1 MKIMRCERENLLS
14 FTADLLS
21 HRGAIVETS
30 EDYIEAL
37 LPADMAEVLGM
48 PEHAKLS
55 FSIERE
61 GIPFIS
67 YDSEIF
73 KNMGRLIG
81 NKGRFY
87 SAKIPPPS
95 VRLEK
100 VEDKLHDRI
109 TFNNAIF
116 HLEKKGEKI
125 ISYLMGYFKY
135 TAVADERQEGITASL
150 INELNLSV
158 RQCGREVLD
167 MLDSVGEM
175 PFPGEPVE
183 SVERQEYKKVIES
196 FYLAHREMTR
206 ESLKDFI
213 RSLERRLNR
222 DIQRVYEYY
231 QTLIHETRQFIEKK
245 ALDGEER
252 EKALNK
258 IRAIETELEWKVQD
272 IINKYS
278 LNIRIEPISFIRIET
293 VVPVFYLKIKR
304 RKGEREFP
312 LTYNP
317 ILKSL
322 DSLPCESCFNPKR
335 VYSVCDEKLHILCPQ
350 CFKMCPKCGRDYC
363 RACHKTGC
371 PRCGFSLCI

>member
-1 MKIMRCERENLLS
+1 MIRNLLN

-21 HRGAIVETS
+21 YKGAIVEAS
-30 EDYIEAL
+30 EDYLEAL
-37 LPADMAEVLGM
+37 LPPDMAEALGTA
-48 PEHAKLS
+48 EHAKLS

-67 YDSEIF
+67 YDSEVF
-73 KNMGRLIG
+73 KNMERLIG
-81 NKGRFY
+81 KRGRFY
-87 SAKIPPPS
+87 SVKIPAPS

-100 VEDKLHDRI
+100 IEDRLHDRI
-109 TFNNAIF
+109 TFNNAVF
-116 HLEKKGEKI
+116 HLERKGEKT
-125 ISYLMGYFKY
+125 ISYLLGYFKY
-135 TAVADERQEGITASL
+135 TAISDERQEGITASL
-150 INELNLSV
+150 INEFNLSV
-158 RQCGREVLD
+158 RQFRTEDMDILD
-167 MLDSVGEM
+167 NAGDM
-175 PFPGEPVE
+175 PLHHEPVE

-196 FYLAHREMTR
+196 LYLSQREMTR

-222 DIQRVYEYY
+222 DIQRVHEYY
-231 QTLIHETRQFIEKK
+231 RTLIHETRQFIEKK
-245 ALDGEER
+245 SLDGEEK

-258 IRAIETELEWKVQD
+258 IKAIDTELEWKVQD

-278 LNIRIEPISFIRIET
+278 LNIRIEPISFIRFET

-317 ILKSL
+317 LLKSL

-335 VYSVCDEKLHILCPQ
+335 VYSVCDDKLHILCPQ
-350 CFKMCPKCGRDYC
+350 CFRVCPKCGRDYC
-363 RACHKTGC
+363 SACHKTGC
-371 PRCGFSLCI
+371 PKCGFI